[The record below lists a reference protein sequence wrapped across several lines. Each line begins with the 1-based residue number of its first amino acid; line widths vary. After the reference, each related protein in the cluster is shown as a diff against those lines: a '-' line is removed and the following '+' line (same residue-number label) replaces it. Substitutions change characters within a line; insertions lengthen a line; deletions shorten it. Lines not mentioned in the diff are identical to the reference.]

1 MLEKPPKALTIC
13 IYNDKGGVG
22 KTTTTIN
29 LAAILRQEQKKVLV
43 VEFDPKQ

>member
-1 MLEKPPKALTIC
+1 M
-13 IYNDKGGVG
+13 G